1 MEYGQI
7 LRSRYQIIKF
17 LGSGGFGETHLA
29 QDLDLPGNPKCVVKH
44 LKPKSLELEVL
55 DEAKKLFE
63 REAETLYKLG
73 NASNQMPKLFGH
85 FQEVK

>member
-1 MEYGQI
+1 MQHKQV

-29 QDLDLPGNPKCVVKH
+29 QDLDLPGSPKCVVKH
-44 LKPKSLELEVL
+44 LKPKSLEPEVL

>member
-1 MEYGQI
+1 MEHGQI

-29 QDLDLPGNPKCVVKH
+29 QDVDLPGNPKCVVKH
-44 LKPKSLELEVL
+44 LKPKSSEPEVL
-55 DEAKKLFE
+55 DEAKNLFE

>member
-1 MEYGQI
+1 M
-7 LRSRYQIIKF
+7 
-17 LGSGGFGETHLA
+17 GSGGFRETHLA
-29 QDLDLPGNPKCVVKH
+29 QYLDLPGNPKCVVKH
-44 LKPKSLELEVL
+44 LKPKSSDPKVL

>member
-1 MEYGQI
+1 M
-7 LRSRYQIIKF
+7 RSRYQIIKF
-17 LGSGGFGETHLA
+17 LGSGGFRETHLA
-29 QDLDLPGNPKCVVKH
+29 QYLDLPGNPKCVVKH
-44 LKPKSLELEVL
+44 LKPKSSEPEVL